1 MADFNVNTFTSK
13 LKGGGARTNL
23 MWCTMTAPQVIAGM
37 SNLTYLCKASQIP
50 ASTIT
55 AVEVPYFG
63 RNVKVAG
70 ESREFS
76 PMTTTVV
83 QDEGYAIYNGL
94 VDWMSKMNGAM
105 SNKSQSG
112 LFANRG
118 AYTTQIT
125 LSMYKKDGTK
135 DQDWVFVNCWPSN
148 MSSIDLN
155 WDSVNTIQEFTVDWQ
170 YDYYYHGQANIG
182 KDG

>member
-1 MADFNVNTFTSK
+1 MPDFNVNTFTSK

-23 MWCTMTAPQVIAGM
+23 MWCSMTPPQGIAGM
-37 SNLTYLCKASQIP
+37 SDWTYLCKASQIP

-70 ESREFS
+70 ESREFA
-76 PMTTTVV
+76 PLTTTVV
-83 QDEGYAIYNGL
+83 QDEGHAIYNGL
-94 VDWMSKMNGAM
+94 VSWMSFLNAPMQNTSKAGI
-105 SNKSQSG
+105 
-112 LFANRG
+112 FAARNS
-118 AYTTQIT
+118 YTTQIT
-125 LSMYKKDGTK
+125 LQMYKKDGVK

-148 MSSIDLN
+148 MSPIDLN

-170 YDYYYHGQANIG
+170 YDYYYHAQANIG